1 MSTILK
7 GIAASS
13 GIAIGKAYLLVQ
25 PDLSFK
31 KIAISDAEEEIH
43 RLHSALNAA
52 KSDLEFI
59 RQQTIKL
66 IGEDEAAIFD
76 AHLLVVSDP
85 ELLTAITEKISNDKV
100 SAERALTETTNHFVR
115 VFEQLENQYMKERAA
130 DITDVSKRILSHL
143 LGVKI
148 PNPGLVAEDV
158 VIVAEDLTPAD
169 TAQLNKEFV
178 KGFVTNIGSRT
189 SYSTMMARSIEIPAV
204 VGTKEASTSIKQGD
218 FIIVDGFNGDVH
230 INPTPEIVQQYEDA
244 QQSSDKKKTERVL
257 LKNSNTQTND
267 GRRVELAAMDM
278 E

>member
-59 RQQTIKL
+59 RQQTAKL
-66 IGEDEAAIFD
+66 IGKDEVAIFD

-100 SAERALTETTNHFVR
+100 NAETALTETTNHFVR

-130 DITDVSKRILSHL
+130 DITDVSERILSHL

-178 KGFVTNIGSRT
+178 KGFVTNIGNRT

>member
-100 SAERALTETTNHFVR
+100 NAETALTETTNHFVR

-130 DITDVSKRILSHL
+130 DITDVSERILSHL

-178 KGFVTNIGSRT
+178 KGFVTNIGNRT

>member
-59 RQQTIKL
+59 RQQTAKL
-66 IGEDEAAIFD
+66 IGKDEAAIFD

-100 SAERALTETTNHFVR
+100 NAETALTETTNHFVR

-130 DITDVSKRILSHL
+130 DITDVSERILSHL

-178 KGFVTNIGSRT
+178 KGFVTNIGNRT

>member
-1 MSTILK
+1 MSTLLK

-52 KSDLEFI
+52 KSDLGLI

-76 AHLLVVSDP
+76 AHLLVLSDP
-85 ELLTAITEKISNDKV
+85 ELLTAITGNILDNKV
-100 SAERALTETTNHFVR
+100 NAETALRETTNHFVH
-115 VFEQLENQYMKERAA
+115 VFEQLETDYMKERAK
-130 DITDVSKRILSHL
+130 DIKGVSKRVLSHL

-148 PNPGLVAEDV
+148 PNPALVAEEV
-158 VIVAEDLTPAD
+158 VIIADDLTPSD
-169 TAQLNKEFV
+169 ITQLNTQFV
-178 KGFVTNIGSRT
+178 QGLTTNIGGRT
-189 SYSTMMARSIEIPAV
+189 SCSAIMARSIEIPAV
-204 VGTKEASTSIKQGD
+204 VGTKNASSVIKQGD

-230 INPTPEIVQQYEDA
+230 INPTREIVQHYGEASKD
-244 QQSSDKKKTERVL
+244 RN
-257 LKNSNTQTND
+257 KN
-267 GRRVELAAMDM
+267 VI
-278 E
+278 

>member
-76 AHLLVVSDP
+76 AHLLVISDP

-100 SAERALTETTNHFVR
+100 NAETALTETTNHFVR

>member
-59 RQQTIKL
+59 RQQTAKL
-66 IGEDEAAIFD
+66 IGKDEVAIFD

-100 SAERALTETTNHFVR
+100 NAETALTETTNHFVR

-130 DITDVSKRILSHL
+130 DITDVSERILSHL

-178 KGFVTNIGSRT
+178 KGFVTNIGNRT

-244 QQSSDKKKTERVL
+244 RQSSDKKKTERVL

>member
-85 ELLTAITEKISNDKV
+85 ELLTAITEKISHDKV
-100 SAERALTETTNHFVR
+100 NAERALTETTNHFVH
-115 VFEQLENQYMKERAA
+115 VFGQLENKYMKERAA
-130 DITDVSKRILSHL
+130 DIKDVSKRILGHL

-178 KGFVTNIGSRT
+178 KGFATNIGGRT
-189 SYSTMMARSIEIPAV
+189 SYSAMMARSIEIPAV
-204 VGTKEASTSIKQGD
+204 VGTKEASISIKQGD

-230 INPTPEIVQQYEDA
+230 INPTPEIVRQYEDA
-244 QQSSDKKKTERVL
+244 QQSYDKKKTERVL
-257 LKNSNTQTND
+257 LKNSNTQTNS